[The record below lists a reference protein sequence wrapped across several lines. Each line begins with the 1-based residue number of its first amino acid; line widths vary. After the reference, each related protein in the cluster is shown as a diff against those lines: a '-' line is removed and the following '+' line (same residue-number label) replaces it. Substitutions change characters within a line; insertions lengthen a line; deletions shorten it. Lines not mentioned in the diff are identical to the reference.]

1 MKHFLLI
8 LFAAALI
15 PAMVSCS
22 KSKTE
27 GSKSVRIS
35 TLQDLHGKKAASL
48 TGSAFQE
55 YAERVAPNAK
65 ITPLYFND
73 TALCVQAVLSG
84 KADAVF
90 LDEPMAQLWI
100 ARYPDKLYAAEVY
113 VKDAYSFATRK
124 NSPLNAK
131 ISRVIEQ
138 LGKAG
143 ELENFKQKWCRSID
157 PDRKLEKWT
166 HKKDFDGSAG
176 VLTYATDF
184 TQEPMSFSL
193 NGEYVG
199 MDIEVISRVA
209 YELNMKLEII
219 SMSFGSLLEA
229 LLSKKVEVVGGSMS
243 ITPARQEKVDFV
255 TSYYQGGQTIVAR
268 YPEKSVSAKK
278 AEKFD
283 LAKPGM
289 RIGVPEGAAAMTV
302 GEKKYP
308 KAKIVYFN
316 SLSEGYLAVQ
326 TKKID
331 AFLFDRNSM
340 EYVALSNPEHLAL
353 SDEKIADES
362 IVIGM
367 PKKHV
372 QLCREVNAFIKQYRA
387 DGTYDAMYKRWCQS
401 STLPAVPDIPSPAK
415 PTRKL
420 IVGTEGLNPPMS
432 FFDSKKKLSGFD
444 IEFTRRL
451 ALYLNAEIEL
461 KNMTYPALLSSMET
475 GKIDLLISNLNAT
488 PDRSENVLF
497 SDCYVDSCIAALI
510 HKDNFRSAAD
520 EEIRKV
526 TDLAGKKVGVRAAG
540 TLPLLAEKFVKGVNY
555 IYFSEYTDAVQALLA
570 GKIDAILIDEP
581 IATCFVNQKPEQL
594 KIASIFVDDEYGF
607 ALPKNSPL
615 LERASAVVKKMEKS
629 GDLAKLK
636 AKWCGTDPDK
646 KVLEDWSKQFPHTGK
661 NGVLRFSSPT
671 LDEPLCYIDAN
682 QQVVGYEK
690 DVINRIAAELDMKL
704 EFINIAPGARMETI
718 ASGKADISGGSM
730 SITPERKEKVDFLPA
745 HYKGGVAIL
754 VRQAIEE
761 QIVKPPFHVKVK
773 QVFSKLKDSF
783 DRTFVRE
790 SRWQM
795 VLDGLLITVV
805 ITLAATVLGTVL
817 AFPVWLLRTAKNKF
831 AQLCGKIFIYVMQG
845 TPILVLLMVLYYL
858 IFASVDINAVLVAII
873 GFSLNFAAYAG
884 EMLRTGIDSIPR
896 GQREAAL
903 ALGFN
908 RFQTFAKVV
917 LPQALRQILP
927 IYRGEFINMLKSTS
941 IVGYIAIQD
950 LTKASDIIRSRT
962 YEAFFPLIAT
972 ALIYFVTAWFL
983 AGFLIWLDKRLDPA
997 KRRSKRME
1005 FEK

>member
-1 MKHFLLI
+1 MKQFLLI

-15 PAMVSCS
+15 PALVSCS

-48 TGSAFQE
+48 TGSSFQE
-55 YAERVAPNAK
+55 DAEKVAPKVK
-65 ITPLYFND
+65 ITPLFFND

-90 LDEPMAQLWI
+90 LDEPMARLWI
-100 ARYPDKLYAAEVY
+100 ARYPDKLYAGEVY
-113 VKDAYSFATRK
+113 VKDAYSFAIRK
-124 NSPLNAK
+124 NSPLTAR

-138 LGKAG
+138 LGKSG
-143 ELENFKQKWCRSID
+143 ELEKFKQKWCGSTD
-157 PDRKLEKWT
+157 PNRKLEKWT

-184 TQEPMSFSL
+184 TQEPMAFSL
-193 NGEYVG
+193 NGQYAG
-199 MDIEVISRVA
+199 MDIEVITRVA
-209 YELNMKLEII
+209 YELNMKLEIT
-219 SMSFGSLLEA
+219 SMNFGSLLEA
-229 LLSKKVEVVGGSMS
+229 LMSKKVEVVGGSMS
-243 ITPARQEKVDFV
+243 ITPTRQEKVDFV

-268 YPEKSVSAKK
+268 YPENSAPGGKT
-278 AEKFD
+278 EKLD
-283 LAKPGM
+283 LSKPGT
-289 RIGVPEGAAAMTV
+289 RIGVPEGAVAMTV
-302 GEKKYP
+302 AEKKYP

-326 TKKID
+326 SKKID

-340 EYVALSNPEHLAL
+340 EYVALSNPKHLAL
-353 SDEKIADES
+353 LDEKIADES

-367 PKKHV
+367 PKKHA
-372 QLCREVNAFIKQYRA
+372 QLCREVNAFIKQYRS

-401 STLPAVPDIPSPAK
+401 SNLPALPDIPKPAK

-432 FFDSKKKLSGFD
+432 FFDAKGKLSGFD

-461 KNMTYPALLSSMET
+461 KHMPYPALLSSMET

-488 PDRSENVLF
+488 PERSEKVQF
-497 SDCYVDSCIAALI
+497 SDCYVDSCIAALV
-510 HKDNFRSAAD
+510 HRDNYRSAD
-520 EEIRKV
+520 VTIEKV

-540 TLPLLAEKFVKGVNY
+540 TLPLLADKFVKGVNY
-555 IYFSEYTDAVQALLA
+555 VYFSEYTDAVQALLV
-570 GKIDAILIDEP
+570 GKIDAVLIDEP

-615 LERASAVVKKMEKS
+615 LERASAVVKKMEKA

-636 AKWCGTDPDK
+636 AKWCGTDPAK
-646 KVLEDWSKQFPHTGK
+646 KQLEDWSKQFPHTGK

-671 LDEPLCYIDAN
+671 LDEPLCYINDK
-682 QQVVGYEK
+682 QEVVGYEK

-704 EFINIAPGARMETI
+704 EFIDIAPGARMETI

-754 VRQAIEE
+754 IPQAIKS
-761 QIVKPPFHVKVK
+761 QDIKQPLSVKVK
-773 QVFSKLKDSF
+773 QFFNGLKDSF
-783 DRTFVRE
+783 DRTFIRE
-790 SRWQM
+790 SRWRLL
-795 VLDGLLITVV
+795 LDGLIITVI
-805 ITLAATVLGTVL
+805 ITLASAVLGTVL

-831 AQLCGKIFIYVMQG
+831 AQVCGKIFIYVMQG

-858 IFASVDINAVLVAII
+858 IFASVDIHAVIVAII

-884 EMLRTGIDSIPR
+884 EMLRTGIDSIPK

-908 RFQTFAKVV
+908 RFQTFTKVI

-941 IVGYIAIQD
+941 VVGYIAIQD
-950 LTKASDIIRSRT
+950 LTKISDIIRSRT
-962 YEAFFPLIAT
+962 YEAFFPLLAT

-983 AGFLIWLDKRLDPA
+983 ASFLGWLDNRLDPA
-997 KRRSKRME
+997 KRRSKKME
-1005 FEK
+1005 AAK

>member
-1 MKHFLLI
+1 MKHFLLVF
-8 LFAAALI
+8 LAAVMV

-22 KSKTE
+22 KQKKDASKN
-27 GSKSVRIS
+27 GKIS
-35 TLQDLHGKKAASL
+35 SLQDLHKKKVASI

-55 YAERVAPNAK
+55 SAEKAAPKVK

-73 TALCVQAVLSG
+73 NTLCVQAVLSG

-100 ARYPDKLYAAEVY
+100 ARYPDKLYAGEVY

-124 NSPLNAK
+124 NSPLTAR

-138 LGKAG
+138 LEKSG
-143 ELENFKQKWCRSID
+143 ELAKFKQKWCTSTD
-157 PDRKLEKWT
+157 PNRTLEKWT
-166 HKKDFDGSAG
+166 HKKDFNGSAG
-176 VLTYATDF
+176 VLKYATDF
-184 TQEPMSFSL
+184 TQEPMAFSL
-193 NGEYVG
+193 NGQYAG
-199 MDIEVISRVA
+199 MDIEVITRVA
-209 YELNMKLEII
+209 YELNMKLEIT
-219 SMSFGSLLEA
+219 SMSFGSLIEA
-229 LLSKKVEVVGGSMS
+229 LLSQKVDVVGGSMS
-243 ITPARQEKVDFV
+243 ITPTRQEKVDFV

-268 YPEKSVSAKK
+268 YPENSAPGGKT
-278 AEKFD
+278 EKLD
-283 LAKPGM
+283 LSKPGT
-289 RIGVPEGAAAMTV
+289 RIGVPEGAVAMTV
-302 GEKKYP
+302 AEKKYP

-326 TKKID
+326 FKKID

-340 EYVALSNPEHLAL
+340 EYVALSNPKHLAL
-353 SDEKIADES
+353 LDEKIADES

-372 QLCREVNAFIKQYRA
+372 RLCREVNAFIKQYRS

-401 STLPAVPDIPSPAK
+401 SNLPALPDIPKPAK

-432 FFDSKKKLSGFD
+432 FFDSKGKLSGFD

-461 KNMTYPALLSSMET
+461 KHMTYPALLSSMET

-488 PDRSENVLF
+488 PERSEKVQF
-497 SDCYVDSCIAALI
+497 SDCYVDSCIAALV
-510 HKDNFRSAAD
+510 HRDNYRSAD
-520 EEIRKV
+520 VTIEKV

-540 TLPLLAEKFVKGVNY
+540 TLPLLADKFVKGVNY
-555 IYFSEYTDAVQALLA
+555 VYFTEYTDAVLALLS

-581 IATCFVNQKPEQL
+581 IATCFVNQKPGQL

-615 LERASAVVKKMEKS
+615 LGRASAVVEKMAKA

-671 LDEPLCYIDAN
+671 FDEPLCYIDDKR
-682 QQVVGYEK
+682 QVVGYEK

-704 EFINIAPGARMETI
+704 EFISIAPGARMEMI
-718 ASGKADISGGSM
+718 SSGKADISGGSM

-754 VRQAIEE
+754 VPQSVPK
-761 QIVKPPFHVKVK
+761 QSVKQPFGVKVK
-773 QVFSKLKDSF
+773 QMFNELKDSF
-783 DRTFVRE
+783 DRTFIRE
-790 SRWQM
+790 SRWRL
-795 VLDGLLITVV
+795 VLDGLMITAI
-805 ITLAATVLGTVL
+805 ITISAAVLGTIL
-817 AFPVWLLRTAKNKF
+817 AFPLWLLRTAKNKF
-831 AQLCGKIFIYVMQG
+831 AQACGKIFIYVMQG

-858 IFASVDINAVLVAII
+858 VFASVDINAVVVAII
-873 GFSLNFAAYAG
+873 GFSLNFAAYTG
-884 EMLRTGIDSIPR
+884 EMLRTGIDAIPK

-908 RFQTFAKVV
+908 RFQTFIKVV
-917 LPQALRQILP
+917 LPQAMRQILP
-927 IYRGEFINMLKSTS
+927 VYRGEFINMLKTTS

-983 AGFLIWLDKRLDPA
+983 AGFLVWLDNRLDPA
-997 KRRSKRME
+997 KRRSKKME
-1005 FEK
+1005 SEK

>member
-1 MKHFLLI
+1 MKQFLLI
-8 LFAAALI
+8 LFAVALI

-27 GSKSVRIS
+27 KNKNSKIS

-48 TGSAFQE
+48 TGSSFQE
-55 YAERVAPNAK
+55 DAEKVAPKVK
-65 ITPLYFND
+65 ITPLFFND

-90 LDEPMAQLWI
+90 LDEPMARLWI
-100 ARYPDKLYAAEVY
+100 ARYPDKLYAGEVY
-113 VKDAYSFATRK
+113 VKDAYSFAIRK
-124 NSPLNAK
+124 NSPLTAR
-131 ISRVIEQ
+131 ISRIIEQ
-138 LGKAG
+138 LEKSG
-143 ELENFKQKWCRSID
+143 ELEKFKQKWCGSTD
-157 PDRKLEKWT
+157 PNRKLEKWT

-193 NGEYVG
+193 NGQYVG

-209 YELNMKLEII
+209 YELNMKLEIT
-219 SMSFGSLLEA
+219 SMNFGSLLEA
-229 LLSKKVEVVGGSMS
+229 LMSKKVEVVGGSMS
-243 ITPARQEKVDFV
+243 ITPSRLEKVDFV

-268 YPEKSVSAKK
+268 YPENSAPGGKT
-278 AEKFD
+278 EKLD
-283 LAKPGM
+283 LSKPGT
-289 RIGVPEGAAAMTV
+289 RIGVPEGAVAMTV
-302 GEKKYP
+302 AEKKYP

-326 TKKID
+326 SKKID
-331 AFLFDRNSM
+331 AFLFDRNCM
-340 EYVALSNPEHLAL
+340 EYVALSNPKHLAL
-353 SDEKIADES
+353 LDEKIADES

-367 PKKHV
+367 PIKHA
-372 QLCREVNAFIKQYRA
+372 QLCSEVNAFIKQYRS

-401 STLPAVPDIPSPAK
+401 SNLPALPDIPKPAK

-432 FFDSKKKLSGFD
+432 FFDAKGKLSGFD

-461 KNMTYPALLSSMET
+461 KHMPYPALLSSMET
-475 GKIDLLISNLNAT
+475 GKINLLISNLNAT
-488 PDRSENVLF
+488 PERSEKVQF
-497 SDCYVDSCIAALI
+497 SDCYVDSCIAALV
-510 HKDNFRSAAD
+510 HRDNYRPAD
-520 EEIRKV
+520 VTIEKV

-540 TLPLLAEKFVKGVNY
+540 TLPLLADKFVKGVNY
-555 IYFSEYTDAVQALLA
+555 VYFSEYTDAVQALLV
-570 GKIDAILIDEP
+570 GKIDAVLIDEP
-581 IATCFVNQKPEQL
+581 IATCFVNQKPKQL

-615 LERASAVVKKMEKS
+615 LARASAVVKKMEKA

-636 AKWCGTDPDK
+636 AKWCGTNPAK
-646 KVLEDWSKQFPHTGK
+646 KVLEDWSKQIPHTGK

-671 LDEPLCYIDAN
+671 LDEPLCYINDK

-704 EFINIAPGARMETI
+704 EFTDIAPSARMETI
-718 ASGKADISGGSM
+718 ASGKADISGGSI

-754 VRQAIEE
+754 VPQN
-761 QIVKPPFHVKVK
+761 VKKQSDKQPFSVKVK
-773 QVFSKLKDSF
+773 QFFSELKDSF
-783 DRTFVRE
+783 DRTFIRE
-790 SRWQM
+790 SRWRL
-795 VLDGLLITVV
+795 VLDGLFITVI
-805 ITLAATVLGTVL
+805 ITLAAAVLGTVL

-831 AQLCGKIFIYVMQG
+831 AQVCGKIFIYVMQG

-858 IFASVDINAVLVAII
+858 IFASVDIHAVIVAII

-884 EMLRTGIDSIPR
+884 EMLRTGIDSIPK

-908 RFQTFAKVV
+908 RFQTFRKVI

-941 IVGYIAIQD
+941 VVGYIAIQD
-950 LTKASDIIRSRT
+950 LTKISDIIRSRT
-962 YEAFFPLIAT
+962 YEAFFPLLAT

-983 AGFLIWLDKRLDPA
+983 ASFLGWLDNRLDPV
-997 KRRSKRME
+997 KRRRKKLE
-1005 FEK
+1005 AEK

>member
-1 MKHFLLI
+1 MKTKLQHFLLMF
-8 LFAAALI
+8 FAAVLMPAL
-15 PAMVSCS
+15 VSCS
-22 KSKTE
+22 DKKTE
-27 GSKSVRIS
+27 SPKTGRIS
-35 TLQDLHGKKAASL
+35 SLQDLHGKKAASL
-48 TGSAFQE
+48 SGSTLQE
-55 YAERVAPNAK
+55 HAEKAAPEAK

-73 TALCVQAVLSG
+73 NTLSVQAVLSG

-100 ARYPDKLYAAEVY
+100 ARHPGELYIAGIY
-113 VKDAYSFATRK
+113 TQDAYSFATRK
-124 NSPLNAK
+124 KSPLTAK

-138 LGKAG
+138 LKKSG
-143 ELENFKQKWCRSID
+143 ELEKFKQKWCSSTD

-166 HKKDFDGSAG
+166 HKKDFNGSAG
-176 VLTYATDF
+176 VLRYATDF

-193 NGEYVG
+193 NGQYVG
-199 MDIEVISRVA
+199 MDIEVIARVA

-219 SMSFGSLLEA
+219 SMSFGSLLDA
-229 LLSKKVEVVGGSMS
+229 LQSKKVEVVGGSMS
-243 ITPARQEKVDFV
+243 VTPARQEKVDFV
-255 TSYYQGGQTIVAR
+255 TPYYQGGQAIVAR
-268 YPEKSVSAKK
+268 NPQTSA
-278 AEKFD
+278 
-283 LAKPGM
+283 
-289 RIGVPEGAAAMTV
+289 I
-302 GEKKYP
+302 
-308 KAKIVYFN
+308 
-316 SLSEGYLAVQ
+316 
-326 TKKID
+326 
-331 AFLFDRNSM
+331 
-340 EYVALSNPEHLAL
+340 
-353 SDEKIADES
+353 
-362 IVIGM
+362 
-367 PKKHV
+367 
-372 QLCREVNAFIKQYRA
+372 
-387 DGTYDAMYKRWCQS
+387 
-401 STLPAVPDIPSPAK
+401 
-415 PTRKL
+415 
-420 IVGTEGLNPPMS
+420 
-432 FFDSKKKLSGFD
+432 
-444 IEFTRRL
+444 
-451 ALYLNAEIEL
+451 AEIE
-461 KNMTYPALLSSMET
+461 
-475 GKIDLLISNLNAT
+475 KI
-488 PDRSENVLF
+488 
-497 SDCYVDSCIAALI
+497 
-510 HKDNFRSAAD
+510 
-520 EEIRKV
+520 

-555 IYFSEYTDAVQALLA
+555 VYFSEYTDAVQALLA
-570 GKIDAILIDEP
+570 GKIDAVLIDEP

-615 LERASAVVKKMEKS
+615 LKRASAVVAKMEKD
-629 GDLAKLK
+629 GDLARLK

-646 KVLEDWSKQFPHTGK
+646 KVPEEWSRQFPHTGK
-661 NGVLRFSSPT
+661 NGVLRFSSPA

-704 EFINIAPGARMETI
+704 EVINIAPGARMEMI

-908 RFQTFAKVV
+908 RYQTFTKVI

-927 IYRGEFINMLKSTS
+927 VYRGEFINMLKSTS

-972 ALIYFVTAWFL
+972 ALIYFATAWFL
-983 AGFLIWLDKRLDPA
+983 AGFLVWLDNRLDPV
-997 KRRSKRME
+997 KRRSKKME
-1005 FEK
+1005 SEK